1 MAQFQIA
8 DLYEQNQKLLQ
19 QVSELERYKEKYLEF
34 AEKALGRF
42 SLDKSDSHLF
52 ARSWSVLMQSIT
64 GGGWAPD
71 GGHSTEVAVKGGSA
85 QARTAPAP
93 DWVSTSVGLLL
104 KVDG

>member
-1 MAQFQIA
+1 
-8 DLYEQNQKLLQ
+8 
-19 QVSELERYKEKYLEF
+19 
-34 AEKALGRF
+34 
-42 SLDKSDSHLF
+42 
-52 ARSWSVLMQSIT
+52 MQSIT